1 MDFLFE
7 IWQSIEMYR
16 TLLGFMANETKWV
29 RKVISGLL
37 GMFGIVAMIGGLS
50 LVTDPS
56 NDELG
61 TMAAMVG
68 LLFSVLAWKLWPS
81 SNSKNI
87 HNLSQQSPP
96 KSIEI
101 KIK

>member
-1 MDFLFE
+1 MGFLFE
-7 IWQSIEMYR
+7 IRQSIEMYR
-16 TLLGFMANETKWV
+16 ALIGSMANETKWV

-37 GMFGIVAMIGGLS
+37 GMFGIIAVIGGLS

-81 SNSKNI
+81 SKSKNI

-101 KIK
+101 KLK

>member
-68 LLFSVLAWKLWPS
+68 LLFSVLGLEVMAIFK
-81 SNSKNI
+81 SKNI
-87 HNLSQQSPP
+87 QFISAVAS
-96 KSIEI
+96 
-101 KIK
+101 KIN